1 MKIDFGTGKVYY
13 PDSNEELKE
22 SLEEMK
28 IRENLGIKT
37 DTEEPVF
44 SKTRHEGLPYGRLK
58 YIFYCFLLVVD
69 GMIGI
74 VSFGQTQSILA
85 PKYLLSKWILCEGE
99 KHEHR

>member
-28 IRENLGIKT
+28 IKDYVGIETGTKK
-37 DTEEPVF
+37 EAVF

-58 YIFYCFLLVVD
+58 YIFYCVLLMID
-69 GMIGI
+69 GLIGI
-74 VSFGQTQSILA
+74 VSFGQTQSIMA
-85 PKYLLSKWILCEGE
+85 QKYLLSEWIMGDDDGD
-99 KHEHR
+99 